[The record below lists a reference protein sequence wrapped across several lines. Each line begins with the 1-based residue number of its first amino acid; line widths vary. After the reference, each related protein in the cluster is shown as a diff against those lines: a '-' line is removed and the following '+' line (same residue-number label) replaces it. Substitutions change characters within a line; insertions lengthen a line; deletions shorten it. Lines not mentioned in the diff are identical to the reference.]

1 LYATFGD
8 MKSVAR
14 GKWRHATN
22 ECRDRDLRLAVQ
34 LTVTQLTAGALWADV
49 TGLIAETEASRHRKN
64 KKQSLAGNFRR
75 KLFMAPS
82 TPNEQERRPEVGAGF
97 DAVIVG
103 AGFAGLYMLH
113 RLRGLGFTARV
124 YEAGGGVGGTWY
136 WNRYPGARC
145 DVESMQYSFSFS
157 EELDQQW
164 DWSEKYAPQPEILA
178 YANHVADRFDLRRHI
193 RFDTRVTVA
202 SFDEAAKCWR
212 IETGRSDKV
221 SAKFCIMAVGCLS
234 ATNHPP
240 FKGREEFRGP
250 VYHTGEWPHQGVD
263 FTGLRVGII
272 GTGSSAIQS
281 IPIIAQQA
289 SALTVFQRTATYSVP
304 AWNAKLTPE
313 YRSTIK
319 ADYPALRAKA
329 RARPTGF
336 YFPFNMQPALD
347 ATEEERE
354 RQYQEAWERGG
365 LPFLGAFGDLLFEK
379 AANDTIAEFAR
390 RKIRSIVK
398 DPATAELL
406 CPDNVFGCKR
416 LCVDTDYFETYNL
429 PHVKLVDVSKTPI
442 KRFTADGI
450 EVNSVDYPFDAI
462 ICATG
467 FAAMT
472 GSFDKIRITGRHGK
486 TLAEKWR
493 EGPRAY
499 LGVATAGFPN
509 LFTITGPGSPSVLA
523 SMIQAIEQHVDWMAD
538 CMAHMR
544 DIGAATIEAVPH
556 YEDEWVEHVNEV
568 SKVSLRSTCSSW
580 YVGANI
586 PGRPRV
592 FMPYIGGFPV
602 YVQKCNEVMSNGFEG
617 FVIEG
622 ANAGNEAPR
631 VRLTERWRVPL
642 DIEVISPAAVAARR
656 VPVV

>member
-1 LYATFGD
+1 MA
-8 MKSVAR
+8 
-14 GKWRHATN
+14 
-22 ECRDRDLRLAVQ
+22 
-34 LTVTQLTAGALWADV
+34 
-49 TGLIAETEASRHRKN
+49 ASPHN
-64 KKQSLAGNFRR
+64 N
-75 KLFMAPS
+75 P
-82 TPNEQERRPEVGAGF
+82 ERRPEVDAVF
-97 DAVIVG
+97 DAVVVG

-124 YEAGGGVGGTWY
+124 YEAGSGVGGTWY

-157 EELDQQW
+157 DELDQQW

-193 RFDTRVTVA
+193 VFDTRVTA
-202 SFDEAAKCWR
+202 ATFDDDAKCWHV
-212 IETGRSDKV
+212 ETDRGDRV

-234 ATNHPP
+234 ATNHPQ
-240 FKGREEFRGP
+240 FEGRDNFRGP

-263 FTGLRVGII
+263 FTGLRVGVI

-289 SALTVFQRTATYSVP
+289 SSLTVFQRTATYSVP
-304 AWNAKLTPE
+304 AWNEKLTPE
-313 YRSTIK
+313 YRAAIK

-336 YFPFNMQPALD
+336 YFPFNMTPALE
-347 ATEEERE
+347 ATPEERE
-354 RQYQEAWERGG
+354 RQYEQAWQRGG
-365 LPFLGAFGDLLFEK
+365 LPFLGAYGDLLFEQ

-390 RKIRSIVK
+390 RKIRGIVK

-406 CPDNVFGCKR
+406 SPGNVFGCKR
-416 LCVDTDYFETYNL
+416 LCVDTGYFETYNL
-429 PHVKLVDVSKTPI
+429 SHVRLVDVSKTPI
-442 KRFTADGI
+442 ERFTARGIAVDGV
-450 EVNSVDYPFDAI
+450 EYPLDAI
-462 ICATG
+462 VCATG

-472 GSFDKIRITGRHGK
+472 GSFDRIRITGRHGL
-486 TLAEKWR
+486 TLAEKWQA
-493 EGPRAY
+493 GPRSY
-499 LGVATAGFPN
+499 LGVASAGFPN
-509 LFTITGPGSPSVLA
+509 FFTITGPGSPSVLA
-523 SMIQAIEQHVDWMAD
+523 SMIQAIEQHVDWMVD
-538 CMAHMR
+538 CMAHLR
-544 DIGAATIEAVPH
+544 DIGAATIEPLQP
-556 YEDEWVEHVNEV
+556 YEDAWVEHVNEV

-602 YVQKCNEVMSNGFEG
+602 YVQKCNEVMTRAFEG
-617 FVIEG
+617 FAIEG
-622 ANAGNEAPR
+622 ANTGNEMPR

-642 DIEVISPAAVAARR
+642 DIDVISPAAVAARR

>member
-1 LYATFGD
+1 MD
-8 MKSVAR
+8 P
-14 GKWRHATN
+14 ATN
-22 ECRDRDLRLAVQ
+22 GQQHRPPE
-34 LTVTQLTAGALWADV
+34 AGAVFDV
-49 TGLIAETEASRHRKN
+49 
-64 KKQSLAGNFRR
+64 
-75 KLFMAPS
+75 
-82 TPNEQERRPEVGAGF
+82 
-97 DAVIVG
+97 VIVG
-103 AGFAGLYMLH
+103 AGFAGMYMLH

-124 YEAGGGVGGTWY
+124 YEAGDGVGGTWY

-164 DWSEKYAPQPEILA
+164 NWSEKYAPQPEILA
-178 YANHVADRFDLRRHI
+178 YANHVADRFDLRRDI
-193 RFDTRVTVA
+193 LFGTRVTA
-202 SFDEAAKCWR
+202 AGFDEAEKCWR
-212 IETGRSDKV
+212 IETDRGDRV
-221 SAKFCIMAVGCLS
+221 AAKFCIMAVGCLS
-234 ATNHPP
+234 AANHVP
-240 FKGREEFRGP
+240 FRGREEFRGAI
-250 VYHTGEWPHQGVD
+250 YHTGEWPHEGVD
-263 FTGLRVGII
+263 FTGLRVGVI

-289 SALTVFQRTATYSVP
+289 SSLTVFQRTATYSVP
-304 AWNAKLTPE
+304 AWNARLTPE
-313 YRSTIK
+313 ERNSIK

-336 YFPFNMQPALD
+336 YFPFNMKPALE
-347 ATEEERE
+347 ATPEERE
-354 RQYQEAWERGG
+354 QQYEEAWQRGG
-365 LPFLGAFGDLLFEK
+365 LPFLGAYGDLLFEK
-379 AANDTIAEFAR
+379 EANDTIAEFAR
-390 RKIRSIVK
+390 NKIRAIVK
-398 DPATAELL
+398 DPTTAELL

-416 LCVDTDYFETYNL
+416 LCVDTGYFETYNL

-442 KRFTADGI
+442 DRFTADGI
-450 EVNSVDYPFDAI
+450 EVNGTEYKLDAI
-462 ICATG
+462 VCATG

-472 GSFDKIRITGRHGK
+472 GSFDRIKITGRNG
-486 TLAEKWR
+486 LALADKWR
-493 EGPRAY
+493 AGPRAY

-538 CMAHMR
+538 CIAHMR
-544 DIGAATIEAVPH
+544 DIGAATIEPVQAD
-556 YEDEWVEHVNEV
+556 EDAWVEHVNEV

-602 YVQKCNEVMSNGFEG
+602 YVQKCNEVMTNGFEG

-642 DIEVISPAAVAARR
+642 DIDVISPAAVAARR

>member
-1 LYATFGD
+1 
-8 MKSVAR
+8 
-14 GKWRHATN
+14 
-22 ECRDRDLRLAVQ
+22 
-34 LTVTQLTAGALWADV
+34 
-49 TGLIAETEASRHRKN
+49 
-64 KKQSLAGNFRR
+64 
-75 KLFMAPS
+75 MAP
-82 TPNEQERRPEVGAGF
+82 NGKNQEQRPPEIGAVF
-97 DAVIVG
+97 DAVVVG

-157 EELDQQW
+157 EDLDQQW
-164 DWSEKYAPQPEILA
+164 DWSEKYAPQPEILS
-178 YANHVADRFDLRRHI
+178 YANHVADRFGLRPHI
-193 RFDTRVTVA
+193 AFDTRVISA
-202 SFDEAAKCWR
+202 GFDEAAKCWR
-212 IETGRSDKV
+212 IETDRGDQV

-234 ATNHPP
+234 AANRPA
-240 FKGREEFRGP
+240 FQDIDKFRGP
-250 VYHTGEWPHQGVD
+250 IHHTGQWPHEGVD
-263 FTGLRVGII
+263 FTGLRVGVI

-281 IPIIAQQA
+281 IPIIAREA
-289 SALTVFQRTATYSVP
+289 SSLTVFQRTATYSVP
-304 AWNAKLTPE
+304 AWNQKLTPE
-313 YRSTIK
+313 YRRNIK

-336 YFPFNMQPALD
+336 YFPFNMQPALQ
-347 ATEEERE
+347 ATPEERE
-354 RQYQEAWERGG
+354 RLYEEAWERGG

-379 AANDTIAEFAR
+379 DANDTIAEFAR
-390 RKIRSIVK
+390 DKIRGIVK

-416 LCVDTDYFETYNL
+416 LCVDTGYFETYNL

-442 KRFTADGI
+442 ERFTADGI
-450 EVNSVDYPFDAI
+450 EVGGVEYPLDI
-462 ICATG
+462 VVCATG

-472 GSFDKIRITGRHGK
+472 GSFERIRITGRDGL
-486 TLAEKWR
+486 TLSQKWQA
-493 EGPRAY
+493 GPRAY
-499 LGVATAGFPN
+499 LGVASAGFPN
-509 LFTITGPGSPSVLA
+509 LFMITGPGSPSVLA

-538 CMAHMR
+538 CMAHLR
-544 DIGAATIEAVPH
+544 DLGAATIEPIQRD
-556 YEDEWVEHVNEV
+556 EDDWVEHVNEV

-586 PGRPRV
+586 AGRPRV
-592 FMPYIGGFPV
+592 FMPYIGGFPI

-617 FVIEG
+617 FAIEG
-622 ANAGNEAPR
+622 ADTGNRPPQ

>member
-1 LYATFGD
+1 MA
-8 MKSVAR
+8 AN
-14 GKWRHATN
+14 TN
-22 ECRDRDLRLAVQ
+22 GQHHRPPEIDAV
-34 LTVTQLTAGALWADV
+34 
-49 TGLIAETEASRHRKN
+49 
-64 KKQSLAGNFRR
+64 
-75 KLFMAPS
+75 
-82 TPNEQERRPEVGAGF
+82 F

-103 AGFAGLYMLH
+103 AGFAGMYMLH

-164 DWSEKYAPQPEILA
+164 DWSEKYAPQPEILS
-178 YANHVADRFDLRRHI
+178 YANHVADRFDLRSHI
-193 RFDTRVTVA
+193 VFDTRVTSA
-202 SFDEAAKCWR
+202 NFDEAAKCWR
-212 IETGRSDKV
+212 IETDRGDRV

-234 ATNHPP
+234 AANHVP
-240 FKGREEFRGP
+240 FKGRDDFRGP
-250 VYHTGEWPHQGVD
+250 IYHTGEWPHGGVD
-263 FTGLRVGII
+263 FTGLRVGVV

-289 SALTVFQRTATYSVP
+289 SHLTVFQRTATYSVP
-304 AWNAKLTPE
+304 AWNEKLTPE
-313 YRSTIK
+313 YRSSVK
-319 ADYPALRAKA
+319 ASYPALRAKA

-336 YFPFNMQPALD
+336 YFPFNMKPALE
-347 ATEEERE
+347 ATPEERE
-354 RQYQEAWERGG
+354 RQYEEAWEQGG
-365 LPFLGAFGDLLFEK
+365 LPFLGAYGDLLFEK

-390 RKIRSIVK
+390 NKIRSIVK
-398 DPATAELL
+398 NPATAELL

-416 LCVDTDYFETYNL
+416 LCVDTGYFETYNL

-442 KRFTADGI
+442 ERFTADGI
-450 EVNSVDYPFDAI
+450 EVDGSEYKLDAI
-462 ICATG
+462 VCATG

-472 GSFDKIRITGRHGK
+472 GSFDRIKITGRNGQ

-493 EGPRAY
+493 AGPRAY
-499 LGVATAGFPN
+499 LGVATVGFPN

-538 CMAHMR
+538 CMAHLR
-544 DIGAATIEAVPH
+544 DIGAATIEPVQAD
-556 YEDEWVEHVNEV
+556 EDEWVEHVNEV

-602 YVQKCNEVMSNGFEG
+602 YVQKCNEVMTNGFEG

-622 ANAGNEAPR
+622 AAASNEEPR

-642 DIEVISPAAVAARR
+642 DIDVISPAAIAARR

>member
-1 LYATFGD
+1 
-8 MKSVAR
+8 
-14 GKWRHATN
+14 
-22 ECRDRDLRLAVQ
+22 
-34 LTVTQLTAGALWADV
+34 LTPGALWVD
-49 TGLIAETEASRHRKN
+49 LSKNN
-64 KKQSLAGNFRR
+64 KKHATWKRTMTGTTNGHHH
-75 KLFMAPS
+75 P
-82 TPNEQERRPEVGAGF
+82 PETDTVF

-164 DWSEKYAPQPEILA
+164 NWSEKYAPQPEILS

-193 RFDTRVTVA
+193 QFDTRVIAAT
-202 SFDEAAKCWR
+202 FDETAKCWQV
-212 IETGRSDKV
+212 ETDRGDRV
-221 SAKFCIMAVGCLS
+221 AAKFCIMAVGCLS
-234 ATNHPP
+234 AANHVP
-240 FKGREEFRGP
+240 FRGREDFRGP
-250 VYHTGEWPHQGVD
+250 IYHTGEWPHQGVD
-263 FTGLRVGII
+263 FTGLRVGVV

-289 SALTVFQRTATYSVP
+289 SHLTVFQRTATYSVP

-313 YRSTIK
+313 YRDSIK

-329 RARPTGF
+329 RGRPTGF
-336 YFPFNMQPALD
+336 YFPFNMKPALE
-347 ATEEERE
+347 ATPEERE
-354 RQYQEAWERGG
+354 QQYEEAWERGG
-365 LPFLGAFGDLLFEK
+365 LPFLGAYGDLLFEK

-390 RKIRSIVK
+390 NKIRSIVK

-416 LCVDTDYFETYNL
+416 LCVDTGYFETYNL
-429 PHVKLVDVSKTPI
+429 PHVKLVDVARTPI
-442 KRFTADGI
+442 ERFTADGI
-450 EVNSVDYPFDAI
+450 EVNGTEHKLDAI
-462 ICATG
+462 VCATG

-472 GSFDKIRITGRHGK
+472 GSFDKIRITGRQGR

-493 EGPRAY
+493 AGPRAY
-499 LGVATAGFPN
+499 LGVATVGFPN

-538 CMAHMR
+538 CMAHLR
-544 DIGAATIEAVPH
+544 DIGAATIEPVQSD
-556 YEDEWVEHVNEV
+556 EDEWVEHVNEV

-592 FMPYIGGFPV
+592 FMPYIGGFPI

-617 FVIEG
+617 FVIDG
-622 ANAGNEAPR
+622 AGPRNEAPR

-642 DIEVISPAAVAARR
+642 DIDVISPAAVAARR